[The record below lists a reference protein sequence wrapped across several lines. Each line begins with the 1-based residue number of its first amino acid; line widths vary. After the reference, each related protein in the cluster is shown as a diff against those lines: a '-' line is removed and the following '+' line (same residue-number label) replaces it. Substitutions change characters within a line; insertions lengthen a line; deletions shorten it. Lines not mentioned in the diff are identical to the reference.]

1 MTSTRSI
8 IFAGIVGM
16 ALGIYVGTV
25 MQRSPAPRQLRMT
38 GLNLLNRARG
48 VVQDG
53 VSAWMD

>member
-1 MTSTRSI
+1 M
-8 IFAGIVGM
+8 AGIVGM

-25 MQRSPAPRQLRMT
+25 MQRSPASRQLRMT
-38 GLNLLNRARG
+38 GLNLWNRARG